1 MPFNLNKQE
10 LEELRTQKGGNLQL
24 ESEPGATSDTKRRMP
39 AVRVRTLSNFGHKK
53 EDACSQSQNPVQLR
67 TQKGGNL
74 QLESEPGESSPLFCV
89 NSFLGKNKLYSSYV
103 FEVVEGAPSTTS
115 KISLRRFYC
124 FFSLMILFPTS
135 SA

>member
-67 TQKGGNL
+67 TQKGGNRL
-74 QLESEPGESSPLFCV
+74 SPYNCV
-89 NSFLGKNKLYSSYV
+89 KRKSHFIHSWQHCFLPQKN
-103 FEVVEGAPSTTS
+103 
-115 KISLRRFYC
+115 
-124 FFSLMILFPTS
+124 
-135 SA
+135 